1 MTMTLGSRPRAGHA
15 TDMPAGF
22 SALRHDLSSAD
33 QGVLALLPGPVRTA
47 PLELEAAPAAQAPAA
62 EKAVKAPKATRTEK
76 RSWREM
82 FGRKEVRHD
91 QPRTARIVALV
102 PAHNEESDIARTVDA
117 LINQTRKIDRIV
129 IILDN
134 CTDGTEK
141 IVRAYKGVT
150 VQITSG
156 NIDKKVGALTQGW
169 QRWAADFDFV
179 LGVDADTVLAKDA
192 VEQLEAEMIRV
203 PSAAGVMCRYTFD
216 VNLGTT
222 FFARQ
227 LIRAQRM
234 DFASWLTDIMAR
246 NRSTYVL
253 GGQATLFRIKH
264 LQQVTVDF
272 ERNSPWDPDAQVED
286 MELTWR
292 LHEAGRKTL
301 VSATARAYAGPMVT
315 LKGLM
320 GQRRKW
326 DEGMAALLWQNKMPD
341 KNTLIPWKQQFSMG
355 ANGLVRLMFAL
366 MLLMALTVHQFVWSP
381 LWLLPVLVGVA
392 LNVKVAWRVPD
403 RTPADIVYALLV
415 FPAELWLL
423 TRVWST
429 FVSWL
434 NIWFGARRDGWAAQ
448 AAAESGKGGGSNVI
462 GKIAGYG
469 LLIGAVVAVGTWWW
483 IEKAGVAVQETVLT
497 TGWSIVTVTTLVLTG
512 FALIKLLKPTRG
524 YKP

>member
-1 MTMTLGSRPRAGHA
+1 MTMLLPARPVRELPTGAPNGNDTVIDGNVAAEELSLTGLLDAGRAK
-15 TDMPAGF
+15 
-22 SALRHDLSSAD
+22 LSSATLVARK
-33 QGVLALLPGPVRTA
+33 GLRGLLTRRELA
-47 PLELEAAPAAQAPAA
+47 Q
-62 EKAVKAPKATRTEK
+62 VK
-76 RSWREM
+76 
-82 FGRKEVRHD
+82 
-91 QPRTARIVALV
+91 PRTQGIVALV

-117 LINQTRKIDRIV
+117 LLSQTRKIDRIV
-129 IILDN
+129 VILDN

-141 IVRAYKGVT
+141 ILARYKGIT
-150 VQITSG
+150 VMKTVA

-169 QRWAADFDFV
+169 QRYSHLYDFV
-179 LGVDADTVLAKDA
+179 LGVDADTVLAPDA
-192 VEQLEAEMIRV
+192 VEQLETEMLRV
-203 PSAAGVMCRYTFD
+203 PSAAGVMARYTFD

-253 GGQATLFRIKH
+253 GGQATLFRVKH
-264 LQQVTVDF
+264 LQEVTDRH

-341 KNTLIPWKQQFSMG
+341 KNTLIPWKQQFSMFS
-355 ANGLVRLMFAL
+355 NGIVRILFLV
-366 MLLMALTVHQFVWSP
+366 LLAASLTVHQFVWSP
-381 LWLLPVLVGVA
+381 LWLLPIAVGIA
-392 LNVKVAWRVPD
+392 LNVKIAWRVPD
-403 RTPADIVYALLV
+403 RRPADIVYALLV
-415 FPAELWLL
+415 VPAELWMV
-423 TRVWST
+423 TRMWST
-429 FVSWL
+429 LVSWL

-448 AAAESGKGGGSNVI
+448 AAAESGKGGGGNSAVI
-462 GKIAGYG
+462 GK
-469 LLIGAVVAVGTWWW
+469 LLASALAIGTGVAVATWWW
-483 IEKAGVAVQETVLT
+483 IEKAGPVIQRQVLT
-497 TGWSIVTVTTLVLTG
+497 TGWGIASVLTIILTA
-512 FALIKLLKPTRG
+512 FALIKVFKPTRG
-524 YKP
+524 YRP

>member
-1 MTMTLGSRPRAGHA
+1 MTMLLPARPVREL
-15 TDMPAGF
+15 PAGSPVEDDF
-22 SALRHDLSSAD
+22 VVDAQVAPEDLSLAGLLDAGRAKLSSASLVARK
-33 QGVLALLPGPVRTA
+33 GLRGLLTRRELA
-47 PLELEAAPAAQAPAA
+47 Q
-62 EKAVKAPKATRTEK
+62 VK
-76 RSWREM
+76 
-82 FGRKEVRHD
+82 
-91 QPRTARIVALV
+91 PRTQGIVALV

-117 LINQTRKIDRIV
+117 LLSQTRKIDRIV
-129 IILDN
+129 VILDN

-141 IVRAYKGVT
+141 ILSRYKGIT
-150 VQITSG
+150 VMKTHA

-169 QRWAADFDFV
+169 QRYSHLYDFV
-179 LGVDADTVLAKDA
+179 LGVDADTVLASDA
-192 VEQLEAEMIRV
+192 VEQLETEMLRV
-203 PSAAGVMCRYTFD
+203 PSAAGVMARYTFD

-253 GGQATLFRIKH
+253 GGQATLFRVKH
-264 LQQVTVDF
+264 LQEVTDRH

-341 KNTLIPWKQQFSMG
+341 KNTLIPWKQQFSMFS
-355 ANGLVRLMFAL
+355 NGIVRILFLV
-366 MLLMALTVHQFVWSP
+366 LLAASLTVHQFVWSP
-381 LWLLPVLVGVA
+381 LWLLPIAVGIA
-392 LNVKVAWRVPD
+392 LNVKIAWRVPD
-403 RTPADIVYALLV
+403 RKPADILYALLV
-415 FPAELWLL
+415 VPAEMWMV
-423 TRVWST
+423 TRMWST
-429 FVSWL
+429 LVSWL

-448 AAAESGKGGGSNVI
+448 AAAESGKGGGGNSAVI
-462 GKIAGYG
+462 GK
-469 LLIGAVVAVGTWWW
+469 LLAYALAIGTGVAVATWWW
-483 IEKAGVAVQETVLT
+483 IEKAGADIQRQVLT
-497 TGWSIVTVTTLVLTG
+497 TGWAIASVLTITLTG
-512 FALIKLLKPTRG
+512 FALIKVFKPTRG